1 MTYALMFTLVTSNFV
16 SIGFMLLCEWVDQH
30 WLLLVVDVKRQK
42 FSVFDSL
49 ARKGTGAQAA
59 VIDSAV
65 ITFTSLSHFA
75 AS

>member
-16 SIGFMLLCEWVDQH
+16 STGLMLLYEWVNQY
-30 WLLLVVDVKRQK
+30 WLLLVVDVKRRK

-49 ARKGTGAQAA
+49 VRKGTGAQAA
-59 VIDSAV
+59 MIDSV
-65 ITFTSLSHFA
+65 VSTFTSLSHFA